1 MSGFLSELNIWDRQL
16 TDQEIESMGSCQTF
30 PRGNLVSWR
39 TENLLLKNPGPTL
52 KIENVGDMK
61 SFCNRRQYF
70 IVPTNVDLNSANDQC
85 KTFGGHIATPQ
96 TLQENDELLRLV
108 KTFPE
113 CLSKNENIFLSNPLT
128 TFVDNN
134 NSIAWIG
141 IEKLINT
148 KVWAVVDSTTE
159 TAKFININEKIL
171 ASLEDDNTADF
182 CVTLKESG
190 DWNTYR
196 DCRSVTNNILA
207 CNVCQFPRTPMFTLR
222 GSCNG
227 AGPNWNYYLVQDRTR
242 DIGYYLEEHTDT
254 STLTFQ
260 FQQPVRA
267 FLPL

>member
-52 KIENVGDMK
+52 KKENVGDMK

-113 CLSKNENIFLSNPLT
+113 CLSKM
-128 TFVDNN
+128 
-134 NSIAWIG
+134 
-141 IEKLINT
+141 
-148 KVWAVVDSTTE
+148 
-159 TAKFININEKIL
+159 KIY
-171 ASLEDDNTADF
+171 S
-182 CVTLKESG
+182 
-190 DWNTYR
+190 
-196 DCRSVTNNILA
+196 
-207 CNVCQFPRTPMFTLR
+207 CQIR
-222 GSCNG
+222 
-227 AGPNWNYYLVQDRTR
+227 
-242 DIGYYLEEHTDT
+242 
-254 STLTFQ
+254 
-260 FQQPVRA
+260 
-267 FLPL
+267 